1 MSLDL
6 RKNDIALV
14 NNHFL
19 PLTHRIFLLNT
30 SWTQNTFSLPTFVGC
45 EKYFNENQVGELFV
59 ILQEKIFFF
68 RSLKNKGMLL
78 SKPLEGGVNTD
89 NTLKIISLKFDLGSY
104 KKKSFTGHYL

>member
-1 MSLDL
+1 MDL
-6 RKNDIALV
+6 RRNDIALV

-59 ILQEKIFFF
+59 ILQEKIFY
-68 RSLKNKGMLL
+68 S
-78 SKPLEGGVNTD
+78 GV
-89 NTLKIISLKFDLGSY
+89 
-104 KKKSFTGHYL
+104 KKQEDITK

>member
-1 MSLDL
+1 M
-6 RKNDIALV
+6 
-14 NNHFL
+14 
-19 PLTHRIFLLNT
+19 NT

-59 ILQEKIFFF
+59 ILQEKIFYSEVKIK
-68 RSLKNKGMLL
+68 RMLL